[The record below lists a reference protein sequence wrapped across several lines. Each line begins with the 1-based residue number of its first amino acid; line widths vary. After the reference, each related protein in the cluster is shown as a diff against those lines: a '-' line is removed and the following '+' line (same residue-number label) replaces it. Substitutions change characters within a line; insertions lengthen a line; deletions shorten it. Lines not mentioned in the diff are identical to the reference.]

1 MIRALGALLAAIVLT
16 ACAGTPTRDAATT
29 RDLRVVTLNIY
40 HDRADWPARLP
51 LIVEQLRALDADV
64 IALQEVLQT
73 EALPNQAETIA
84 AALGYHVQFVS
95 LDPQDRARRYGNAL
109 LTRWPVEAHVSTA
122 LAPREDSRS
131 MGWAQIRFDGQPIN
145 VYFTHLHAGQ
155 GGAAIR
161 RQQLEDAMTWIE
173 GTAGD
178 APSLVLGDFNAPA
191 GADELAVLDR
201 FVDTYGARHPGDT
214 ETTTLNPHFFPDLRG
229 RIDLVFAERG
239 RFEVRDARIV
249 LDTPDAAG
257 TWPSDHFGVHVEL
270 RPRADTRTP

>member
-73 EALPNQAETIA
+73 ETLPNQAETIA

-201 FVDTYGARHPGDT
+201 FVDTYGAHHPGDT

>member
-1 MIRALGALLAAIVLT
+1 MRALVVVLAALWLS
-16 ACAGTPTRDAATT
+16 ACASTSAAEAAPP

-73 EALPNQAETIA
+73 ETLPNQAETLA
-84 AALGYHVQFVS
+84 AALGYHSQFVS
-95 LDPQDRARRYGNAL
+95 LDAQDRARRYGNAL

-122 LAPREDSRS
+122 LAPRADSRS

-155 GGAAIR
+155 DGAAIR
-161 RQQLEDAMTWIE
+161 RQQLEDAVAWMARIS
-173 GTAGD
+173 GD

-191 GADELAVLDR
+191 GAAELAVLDG
-201 FVDTYGARHPGDT
+201 FVDTYGARHPGAT

-229 RIDLVFAERG
+229 RIDLVFAERD

-257 TWPSDHFGVHVEL
+257 TWPSDHFGVYVEL
-270 RPRADTRTP
+270 RPRPAPRAP